1 MIQQARNVSSPQ
13 QACHD
18 PVKSFCRLFS
28 IWSFHSILQTHLNSG
43 KNSEGLQHTGVL
55 IVVRHY
61 WREPGSLSHLFQPES
76 RLSTFQVV
84 IQHSHCKWPSGVK
97 LVLKLVQW
105 VLKILWYFYLCKC
118 GGGVKAS
125 WCATCKSKHPHVP
138 SASPQTFCNSGIST
152 GAKTRRGL
160 FPLCF
165 SKMRVCKHSPR
176 GRKEKELVG

>member
-1 MIQQARNVSSPQ
+1 MIQVIWFIRMLQRMISQTRKTFTNTQKYFQIQVPYGVFKTVWFNRLEMCHLHVQ

-97 LVLKLVQW
+97 LVLKW
-105 VLKILWYFYLCKC
+105 THC
-118 GGGVKAS
+118 
-125 WCATCKSKHPHVP
+125 T
-138 SASPQTFCNSGIST
+138 TMST
-152 GAKTRRGL
+152 
-160 FPLCF
+160 
-165 SKMRVCKHSPR
+165 
-176 GRKEKELVG
+176 